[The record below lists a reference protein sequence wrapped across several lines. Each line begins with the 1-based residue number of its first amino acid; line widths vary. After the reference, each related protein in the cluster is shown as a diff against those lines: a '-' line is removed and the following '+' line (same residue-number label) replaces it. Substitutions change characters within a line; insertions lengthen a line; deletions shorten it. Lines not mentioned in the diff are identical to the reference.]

1 MGLLGSNDSPPA
13 SILGTPIGR
22 RTALRGAA
30 FAGGG
35 LAAAAL
41 FGCGTSTPQKVAP
54 VGTSAGAATKAE
66 PGAWDYEVAAKFDG
80 APFPYDFPEPA
91 GEPQRGGIIV
101 QNSTTLGQST
111 WDPGKSTAGS
121 TLIPQNTVASRLLGY
136 RGGPGF
142 NKYTV
147 ELQPEM
153 ATSWEVSPDGMT
165 FTFKLAK
172 NVKWHNIAP
181 VNGRPFTASDVVKI
195 FEYYRTPGAATSNYL
210 ADADKITAVDDSTL
224 QIKLKEP
231 FGEFPI
237 AFGARVLPLIPIE
250 LVDQN
255 LLAFNGKLIGT
266 GSLIFDNIDPGKRW
280 HFKAN
285 PDYFRGKPYADGL
298 DYYLNTND
306 PAVALPAFR
315 VGQIDAGAAITTKA
329 DADVLLKSNPETRI
343 NSSPIVFGTSGY
355 AFNLQNPKFA
365 DIRVR
370 RAIALA
376 YDRKGYTQKVSN
388 GYGKA
393 TSEMGWPF
401 AFDKHPDESQ
411 FGKYWR
417 LDREES
423 AKLLAAAGQTG
434 LTFECIVAAPTSVA
448 MLSLQDDLKAAN
460 IKVNLRAIPNTDHLA
475 LWSTSPQPKGPGA
488 GPSKYAEAIST
499 SYNGQTAT
507 ANFWYNSRIRSD
519 SPNNHFNLDDPQID
533 KLAAQQKAE
542 LNPQKRREIVRQI
555 WDYVMDQQFHTE
567 AGSNFPMEV
576 YGPRLRWIRWR
587 GPYLAFYEAQDWGA
601 FFHKAWLAQ
610 K

>member
-1 MGLLGSNDSPPA
+1 M
-13 SILGTPIGR
+13 
-22 RTALRGAA
+22 LRSAA
-30 FAGGG
+30 VGGGG

-41 FGCGTSTPQKVAP
+41 LGCGTRTGAP
-54 VGTSAGAATKAE
+54 AAAPPAAGAAKSA
-66 PGAWDYEVAAKFDG
+66 PADGVWDYDAAAKFDG
-80 APFPYDFPEPA
+80 APFSYDFPEPA

-111 WDPGKSTAGS
+111 WDPAKSTAGS
-121 TLIPQNTVASRLLGY
+121 TLIPQNTVTSRLLGY

-147 ELQPEM
+147 ELQPEI

-165 FTFKLAK
+165 YTFKLAK
-172 NVKWHNIAP
+172 NVKYHNVAP
-181 VNGRPFTASDVVKI
+181 LNGRPFVASDIVKI
-195 FEYYRTPGAATSNYL
+195 FEYYRQPGALTSNYL
-210 ADADKITAVDDSTL
+210 AEADKITAVDDYTL
-224 QIKLKEP
+224 QIKMKEP
-231 FGEFPI
+231 FAEFIIP
-237 AFGARVLPLIPIE
+237 FGARVLPLIPIE
-250 LVDQN
+250 MVDQGLIN
-255 LLAFNGKLIGT
+255 KQLIGT
-266 GSLIFDNIDPGKRW
+266 GSLIFDNIDPGRRW

-285 PDYFRGKPYADGL
+285 ADYFRGKPYADGL
-298 DYYLNTND
+298 SYYLNSND

-315 VGQIDAGAAITTKA
+315 VGQIDAGTAISTKA
-329 DADVLLKSNPETRI
+329 DADVLLKSHPDTRI
-343 NSSPIVFGTSGY
+343 NSSPIVFGVSGY
-355 AFNLQNPKFA
+355 SFNMLNPKFQ
-365 DIRVR
+365 DVRVR

-376 YDRKGYTQKVSN
+376 YDRKGYVQKVSN

-401 AFDKHPDESQ
+401 VFDKHPDESQ
-411 FGKYWR
+411 FGKWWR

-434 LTFECIVAAPTSVA
+434 LTFECLVSAPTSVA

-460 IKVNLRAIPNTDHLA
+460 IKVNLRAISNTDHLV
-475 LWSTSPQPKGPGA
+475 LWSTSPPPKGPTA
-488 GPSKYAEAIST
+488 GPAKWQDAIST
-499 SYNGQTAT
+499 TYNGQTAT

-533 KLAAQQKAE
+533 RWAAQQKAE
-542 LNPQKRREIVRQI
+542 LNPERRRVILKQM
-555 WDYVMDQQFHTE
+555 WDYIMDQQFHTE
-567 AGSNFPMEV
+567 AGGNFPMEV